1 MQPQIEIISQVYGMC
16 IGIIII
22 NQKLNML
29 TFDTVVFCDILLG
42 GAGVSIFLGGR
53 FGGSILRPLVSG
65 SKQQVRC
72 LVKETHQLH
81 CTLMCPKKRAGFGP
95 LAYSRPVSHPTS
107 NQPFWVTQPKV
118 VRVVV
123 SSSVCLNFFSSGPRI
138 SSYFK
143 RFWWFGTPTIV
154 NSSEAWCS
162 TYNNIV

>member
-1 MQPQIEIISQVYGMC
+1 
-16 IGIIII
+16 
-22 NQKLNML
+22 ML

-95 LAYSRPVSHPTS
+95 LSLIPVQSRIRREPAILSDSTQGRARRRLLLCVPQLLLFRPTH
-107 NQPFWVTQPKV
+107 FI
-118 VRVVV
+118 
-123 SSSVCLNFFSSGPRI
+123 LF
-138 SSYFK
+138 
-143 RFWWFGTPTIV
+143 
-154 NSSEAWCS
+154 
-162 TYNNIV
+162 

>member
-1 MQPQIEIISQVYGMC
+1 MYT
-16 IGIIII
+16 IGIIIII

-95 LAYSRPVSHPTS
+95 LAYSRPVSHPTRTS
-107 NQPFWVTQPKV
+107 HFEWLNP
-118 VRVVV
+118 RSCA
-123 SSSVCLNFFSSGPRI
+123 SSSPPLCASTSSLPAHAFHLI
-138 SSYFK
+138 LK
-143 RFWWFGTPTIV
+143 DFGGLELKGSHNSQFGHCTP
-154 NSSEAWCS
+154 
-162 TYNNIV
+162 